1 MASLT
6 ILLDT
11 LLIRL
16 AWTSAQAVLLIGAV
30 WLIGRLLPR
39 LPAAVRCMLW
49 WLVGLQ
55 LILGLCWSSPLQLR
69 VLAPAAQIA
78 TVAQEHAV
86 LPAVAITDAAPTI
99 HPTSGPTQ
107 PTPTA
112 WSSHWRLVPI
122 SLWLAAVLTQ
132 LLVASR
138 QWRSARRVLRDS
150 RPLTD
155 DSLRTV
161 CAEQVRKLGLRRQ
174 PQLRVS
180 AAISSPQIT
189 GLWHTTVLLPAEQR
203 LTLAESAMAMAHE
216 LAHLRRGDLWLG
228 WIPAIAQRLFFF
240 HPLVAWAV
248 REYALSREAACDAQ
262 VLQQTGTMPQAYG
275 HLLLRLGVAHPM
287 HSGLAGASPSFHNL
301 KRRLTMLQQS
311 DNLSRQRMRGWP
323 LIILIVLAGV
333 LPYRV
338 TASAPPASAPQTA
351 ATTPATPGDPTLTPP
366 PPPPPSPPPSAPP
379 LPPAPPPLSPLSPQL
394 PTPPPPPPPNP
405 GNSFSA
411 RHVDIDTRSNAR
423 YGFALID
430 GDAVTISGSEDD
442 LRAVEQLRKAN
453 TPMLWFRRGDKA
465 YLIRDANYIQRAK
478 AIYAPVTALGRQQGE
493 LGGEQGRLG
502 GLQGGLGARQG
513 ALGSQQGQLGSQRAK
528 LADEQAALSGQAND
542 KRQAELETRQ
552 ATLQT
557 REDELGRQQDDLG
570 QQQEALGKQQEALGA
585 RQEALGKRQ
594 AEATAQANQQIGKL
608 LDEALAKGAAHA
620 VNPPTDRR

>member
-6 ILLDT
+6 VLLDT

-30 WLIGRLLPR
+30 WLIGRLLPQ
-39 LPAAVRCMLW
+39 LSPALRCTLW

-86 LPAVAITDAAPTI
+86 LPAAAITDAAPVL
-99 HPTSGPTQ
+99 HVVSEPVQSLPV
-107 PTPTA
+107 A
-112 WSSHWRLVPI
+112 WYSHWRLILI
-122 SLWLAAVLTQ
+122 SLWLAAVLVQ
-132 LLVASR
+132 LLIASR
-138 QWRSARRVLRDS
+138 HWHSARRVLRDS
-150 RPLTD
+150 QPLTD
-155 DSLRTV
+155 DSLRAV
-161 CAEQVRKLGLRRQ
+161 CAEQMHRLGLRRE

-180 AAISSPQIT
+180 AAISSPQVT
-189 GLWHTTVLLPAEQR
+189 GLWRTAVLLPADQR
-203 LTLAESAMAMAHE
+203 LTPAESAMALTHE

-228 WIPAIAQRLFFF
+228 WIPAVAQRLFFF
-240 HPLVAWAV
+240 HPLVTWAV

-338 TASAPPASAPQTA
+338 TASSPQTA
-351 ATTPATPGDPTLTPP
+351 ATTTQATSSVPAPTPPLPP
-366 PPPPPSPPPSAPP
+366 PPPPIPPSALLPPPP
-379 LPPAPPPLSPLSPQL
+379 LPP
-394 PTPPPPPPPNP
+394 TPPPPPPNP
-405 GNSFSA
+405 GSSFSA
-411 RHVDIDTRSNAR
+411 RHVDIDTYANAR
-423 YGFALID
+423 NGFALID
-430 GDAVTISGSEDD
+430 SDAVTISGSEND
-442 LRAVEQLRKAN
+442 LKTVEQLRKTN

-465 YLIRDANYIQRAK
+465 YLVRDSAYIQRAK
-478 AIYAPVTALGRQQGE
+478 AIYAPVTALGKQQGT

-513 ALGSQQGQLGSQRAK
+513 ALGSQQGQLASQRAK
-528 LADEQAALSGQAND
+528 LASEQAALSGQANND
-542 KRQAELETRQ
+542 KRQAELDARQ
-552 ATLQT
+552 ATLQS
-557 REDELGRQQDDLG
+557 REDELGRQQEDLG
-570 QQQEALGKQQEALGA
+570 RQQEALGKQQEALGTK
-585 RQEALGKRQ
+585 QEALGKRQ
-594 AEATAQANQQIGKL
+594 EQATAQANQQIGKL
-608 LDEALAKGAAHA
+608 LDEALAKGAAQ
-620 VNPPTDRR
+620 VINPH

>member
-1 MASLT
+1 MESLN

-16 AWTSAQAVLLIGAV
+16 AWTSAQAVLLIGAI
-30 WLIGRLLPR
+30 WMIGRLLPQ
-39 LPAAVRCMLW
+39 LPSALRCTLW
-49 WLVGLQ
+49 WLVSLQ
-55 LILGLCWSSPLQLR
+55 LILGLCWSTPLQLR
-69 VLAPAAQIA
+69 VLAPTPQIA
-78 TVAQEHAV
+78 TVAQDQAV
-86 LPAVAITDAAPTI
+86 LPTVAGSDAVPMS
-99 HPTSGPTQ
+99 HLTSGPVQ
-107 PTPTA
+107 PTPSA
-112 WSSHWRLVPI
+112 WYSHWRLILI
-122 SLWLAAVLTQ
+122 SLWLAAVLMQ
-132 LLVASR
+132 LLIAGK
-138 QWRSARRVLRDS
+138 QWRSSRRVLRDS
-150 RPLTD
+150 HPLTD
-155 DSLRTV
+155 DSLRAV
-161 CAEQVRKLGLRRQ
+161 CAEQMHKLGLRRQ

-180 AAISSPQIT
+180 ATISSPQVT
-189 GLWHTTVLLPAEQR
+189 GLWRTTVLLPADQR

-311 DNLSRQRMRGWP
+311 DNLSRQRTRGWP

-338 TASAPPASAPQTA
+338 TASSPQTA
-351 ATTPATPGDPTLTPP
+351 ATTHTTPSVPVPTPPLPPPPPLPSPPPPLPPGPP
-366 PPPPPSPPPSAPP
+366 PPPPPAP
-379 LPPAPPPLSPLSPQL
+379 L
-394 PTPPPPPPPNP
+394 PPNP
-405 GNSFSA
+405 GDSFSA
-411 RHVDIDTRSNAR
+411 RHVDIDTHSNAR
-423 YGFALID
+423 NGFALID
-430 GDAVTISGSEDD
+430 DDAVTISGSEND
-442 LRAVEQLRKAN
+442 LKTVEQLRKTH

-465 YLIRDANYIQRAK
+465 YLVRDANYIQRAK
-478 AIYAPVTALGRQQGE
+478 AIYAPVTALSKQQGT

-513 ALGSQQGQLGSQRAK
+513 ALGSQQGQLASQQAK
-528 LADEQAALSGQAND
+528 LASEQAALSGQANSD
-542 KRQAELETRQ
+542 KRQAELDARQ
-552 ATLQT
+552 TTLQS

-585 RQEALGKRQ
+585 KQEALGKRQ
-594 AEATAQANQQIGKL
+594 EEATAQANQQVGKL
-608 LDEALAKGAAHA
+608 LDEALAKGAAQ
-620 VNPPTDRR
+620 VINPR

>member
-6 ILLDT
+6 VLLDT
-11 LLIRL
+11 LLVRL
-16 AWTSAQAVLLIGAV
+16 AWTSAQAALLIGGV
-30 WLIGRLLPR
+30 WLIGRLLPQ
-39 LPAAVRCMLW
+39 LPSALRCTLW

-69 VLAPAAQIA
+69 VLTPTAHVA
-78 TVAQEHAV
+78 TVAHDHAV
-86 LPAVAITDAAPTI
+86 LPAAITDAAPAI
-99 HPTSGPTQ
+99 HLASVPVQ
-107 PTPTA
+107 PVPAA
-112 WSSHWRLVPI
+112 WYAHWRLILI

-132 LLVASR
+132 LLIASW
-138 QWRSARRVLRDS
+138 QWHSARRVLRDS
-150 RPLTD
+150 RPLRD
-155 DSLRTV
+155 DALRAV
-161 CAEQVRKLGLRRQ
+161 CAEQVQKLGLRRQ
-174 PQLRVS
+174 PELRVS

-189 GLWHTTVLLPAEQR
+189 GLWHPIVLLPAEQR
-203 LTLAESAMAMAHE
+203 LTPSESAMAIAHE

-228 WIPAIAQRLFFF
+228 WVPAIAQRLFFF

-311 DNLSRQRMRGWP
+311 DNLSRQRTRGWP
-323 LIILIVLAGV
+323 LIIVIVLAGV

-338 TASAPPASAPQTA
+338 TASSPQTA
-351 ATTPATPGDPTLTPP
+351 ASTHATPRALAPLPP
-366 PPPPPSPPPSAPP
+366 LPPLPPSPP
-379 LPPAPPPLSPLSPQL
+379 LPPAPPPP
-394 PTPPPPPPPNP
+394 PTPPPPPPNP

-411 RHVDIDTRSNAR
+411 RHVDIDTYANAR
-423 YGFALID
+423 NGFALID
-430 GDAVTISGSEDD
+430 SNAVTISGSEND
-442 LRAVEQLRKAN
+442 LQTVEQLRKTN

-465 YLIRDANYIQRAK
+465 YLVRDSAYIQRAK
-478 AIYAPVTALGRQQGE
+478 AIYAPVTALGKQQGT

-513 ALGSQQGQLGSQRAK
+513 ALGSQQGQLASQQAK
-528 LADEQAALSGQAND
+528 LASEQAALSGQAGSD
-542 KRQAELETRQ
+542 KRQAELDARQ
-552 ATLQT
+552 ATLQS

-570 QQQEALGKQQEALGA
+570 QQQEVLGKQQEALGA

-594 AEATAQANQQIGKL
+594 EQATAQANQQIGKL
-608 LDEALAKGAAHA
+608 LDEALAKGAAQ
-620 VNPPTDRR
+620 VINPR

>member
-16 AWTSAQAVLLIGAV
+16 VWTSAQTVLLIGAV
-30 WLIGRLLPR
+30 WLIGRLLPQ
-39 LPAAVRCMLW
+39 LPAALRCTLW

-69 VLAPAAQIA
+69 VLAPAPQIA
-78 TVAQEHAV
+78 TVAQDHAV
-86 LPAVAITDAAPTI
+86 LPAAAITDVVPI
-99 HPTSGPTQ
+99 LQVVSEPVQ
-107 PTPTA
+107 PTPAA
-112 WSSHWRLVPI
+112 WYSHWRLILI
-122 SLWLAAVLTQ
+122 SLWLAAVLMQ
-132 LLVASR
+132 LLIASK

-155 DSLRTV
+155 DSLRAV
-161 CAEQVRKLGLRRQ
+161 CAEQVRKLGFRRQ

-180 AAISSPQIT
+180 AAISSPQVT
-189 GLWHTTVLLPAEQR
+189 GLWRTTVLLPADQR
-203 LTLAESAMAMAHE
+203 LTPAESAMALTHE

-275 HLLLRLGVAHPM
+275 HLLLRLGIAHPM
-287 HSGLAGASPSFHNL
+287 HFGLAGASPSFHNL

-311 DNLSRQRMRGWP
+311 DNLSRQRTRGWP

-338 TASAPPASAPQTA
+338 TASAPPASSPQTA
-351 ATTPATPGDPTLTPP
+351 ATTHATPTPSALA
-366 PPPPPSPPPSAPP
+366 PPSPLPPLPPSPPP
-379 LPPAPPPLSPLSPQL
+379 LPPAPPAPPQPLPPA
-394 PTPPPPPPPNP
+394 PPPSPNP
-405 GNSFSA
+405 GDSFSA
-411 RHVDIDTRSNAR
+411 RHVDIDTYANAR
-423 YGFALID
+423 NGFALID
-430 GDAVTISGSEDD
+430 GDAVTISGSEND
-442 LRAVEQLRKAN
+442 LRTVEKLRKTN
-453 TPMLWFRRGDKA
+453 TPMLWFRNGDKA
-465 YLIRDANYIQRAK
+465 YLVRDASYIQRVK
-478 AIYAPVTALGRQQGE
+478 ALYAPVTALSKQQGV

-513 ALGSQQGQLGSQRAK
+513 ALGSQQGQLASQQAK
-528 LADEQAALSGQAND
+528 LAREQAALDGQAGDD

-552 ATLQT
+552 TALQS

-570 QQQEALGKQQEALGA
+570 RQQEALGKQQEALGA
-585 RQEALGKRQ
+585 KQEALGKRQ
-594 AEATAQANQQIGKL
+594 EQATAQANQQVDKL
-608 LDEALAKGAAHA
+608 LDEALAKGAAQA
-620 VNPPTDRR
+620 INPR

>member
-6 ILLDT
+6 VLLDT

-16 AWTSAQAVLLIGAV
+16 AWTSAQAVLLIGGV
-30 WLIGRLLPR
+30 WLIGRLLPQ
-39 LPAAVRCMLW
+39 LPSALRCTLW

-69 VLAPAAQIA
+69 VLTPTAHVA
-78 TVAQEHAV
+78 TVAHDHAV
-86 LPAVAITDAAPTI
+86 LPAAITDAAPAI
-99 HPTSGPTQ
+99 HLASVPVQ
-107 PTPTA
+107 PVPAA
-112 WSSHWRLVPI
+112 WYAHWRLILI

-132 LLVASR
+132 LLIASW
-138 QWRSARRVLRDS
+138 QWHSARRVLRDS
-150 RPLTD
+150 RPLRD
-155 DSLRTV
+155 DALRAV
-161 CAEQVRKLGLRRQ
+161 CAEQVQKLGLRRQ
-174 PQLRVS
+174 PELRVS

-189 GLWHTTVLLPAEQR
+189 GLWHPIVLLPAEQR
-203 LTLAESAMAMAHE
+203 LTPSESAMAIAHE

-228 WIPAIAQRLFFF
+228 WVPAIAQRLFFF

-311 DNLSRQRMRGWP
+311 DNLSRQHMRVWP

-338 TASAPPASAPQTA
+338 TASAPPASAAQTA
-351 ATTPATPGDPTLTPP
+351 ATTHATPDDSTPT
-366 PPPPPSPPPSAPP
+366 PPSPLPSPPSP
-379 LPPAPPPLSPLSPQL
+379 LPPAPLPPPPPLP
-394 PTPPPPPPPNP
+394 PTPPPLPPPTPNP
-405 GNSFSA
+405 GISFSA

-423 YGFALID
+423 EGFALID
-430 GDAVTISGSEDD
+430 SDAVTISGSESD
-442 LRAVEQLRKAN
+442 LKTVEQLRKAN

-478 AIYAPVTALGRQQGE
+478 AIYAPVSALGKQQGE

-502 GLQGGLGARQG
+502 GLQSGLGARQG
-513 ALGSQQGQLGSQRAK
+513 ALGSQQGQLASQRAK
-528 LADEQAALSGQAND
+528 LASERAALSGQAHDD
-542 KRQAELETRQ
+542 KRQLELETRQ

-585 RQEALGKRQ
+585 KQEALGKRQ
-594 AEATAQANQQIGKL
+594 QQATEQANQQIGKL
-608 LDEALAKGAAHA
+608 LDEALAQGVAQA
-620 VNPPTDRR
+620 VKPR

>member
-6 ILLDT
+6 VLLDT

-30 WLIGRLLPR
+30 WLIGRLLPQ
-39 LPAAVRCMLW
+39 LPSALRCTLW

-69 VLAPAAQIA
+69 VLAPAPQIA
-78 TVAQEHAV
+78 TVAQDHAALPSALIANAVSTIHV
-86 LPAVAITDAAPTI
+86 LPASV
-99 HPTSGPTQ
+99 Q
-107 PTPTA
+107 PTPAA
-112 WSSHWRLVPI
+112 WYSHWRLILI
-122 SLWLAAVLTQ
+122 SLWLAAVLVQ
-132 LLVASR
+132 LLITGK
-138 QWRSARRVLRDS
+138 QWRESRHVLRDS
-150 RPLTD
+150 QPLTD
-155 DSLRTV
+155 DSLRAV
-161 CAEQVRKLGLRRQ
+161 CADQAHKLGLRRQ
-174 PQLRVS
+174 PELRVS
-180 AAISSPQIT
+180 AAISSPQVT
-189 GLWHTTVLLPAEQR
+189 GLWRTTVLLPADQR
-203 LTLAESAMAMAHE
+203 LTLTESSMALAHE

-228 WIPAIAQRLFFF
+228 WIPAVAQRLFFF
-240 HPLVAWAV
+240 HPLVTWAV

-338 TASAPPASAPQTA
+338 TASAPSASSPQTA
-351 ATTPATPGDPTLTPP
+351 SSTQATPSALAPLAPLPP
-366 PPPPPSPPPSAPP
+366 LPPLPPSPPPP
-379 LPPAPPPLSPLSPQL
+379 LPPAPPPLPPLP
-394 PTPPPPPPPNP
+394 PPPPPPPPNP
-405 GNSFSA
+405 GSSFSA
-411 RHVDIDTRSNAR
+411 RHVDIDTYANAR
-423 YGFALID
+423 NGFALID
-430 GDAVTISGSEDD
+430 SDAVTISGSEND
-442 LRAVEQLRKAN
+442 LKTVEQLRKTN

-465 YLIRDANYIQRAK
+465 YLIRDTSYIQRAK
-478 AIYAPVTALGRQQGE
+478 ALYAPVTALSKQQGS

-513 ALGSQQGQLGSQRAK
+513 ALGSQQGQLANQQAK
-528 LADEQAALSGQAND
+528 LASEQAALSGQANND
-542 KRQAELETRQ
+542 KRQAELDARQ
-552 ATLQT
+552 VTLRS

-570 QQQEALGKQQEALGA
+570 RQQEALGKQQEALGA
-585 RQEALGKRQ
+585 KQEALGKRQ
-594 AEATAQANQQIGKL
+594 EEATAQANQQVGKL
-608 LDEALAKGAAHA
+608 LDEALAKGAAQIIS
-620 VNPPTDRR
+620 PR

>member
-30 WLIGRLLPR
+30 WLIGRLLPQ
-39 LPAAVRCMLW
+39 LPSALRCTLW

-78 TVAQEHAV
+78 TAAQDHAV
-86 LPAVAITDAAPTI
+86 LPVAITDAAPMI
-99 HPTSGPTQ
+99 HLVSAPAQ
-107 PTPTA
+107 PTPTVWYA
-112 WSSHWRLVPI
+112 HWRLILV
-122 SLWLAAVLTQ
+122 SLWLAAVLMQ

-155 DSLRTV
+155 DSLRAV
-161 CAEQVRKLGLRRQ
+161 CAEQVQKLGLRRQ
-174 PQLRVS
+174 PELRVS
-180 AAISSPQIT
+180 HTIGSPQIT
-189 GLWHTTVLLPAEQR
+189 GLWHTTVLLPAGQR
-203 LTLAESAMAMAHE
+203 LTLTESAMAMAHE

-228 WIPAIAQRLFFF
+228 WVPTIAQRLFFF

-248 REYALSREAACDAQ
+248 REYALNREAACDAQ
-262 VLQQTGTMPQAYG
+262 VLRQTGTMPQAYG

-338 TASAPPASAPQTA
+338 TASAPQTT
-351 ATTPATPGDPTLTPP
+351 ATTHTAPDDSALTPP
-366 PPPPPSPPPSAPP
+366 PPPLPPAPLPPPPP
-379 LPPAPPPLSPLSPQL
+379 LPPAPPP
-394 PTPPPPPPPNP
+394 PPPPPPNL
-405 GNSFSA
+405 GNRFSA
-411 RHVDIDTRSNAR
+411 RHVDIDTHPNAR

-430 GDAVTISGSEDD
+430 GDAVTISGSESD
-442 LRAVEQLRKAN
+442 LQTAEQLSKAN

-465 YLIRDANYIQRAK
+465 YLIRDASYIQRAK
-478 AIYAPVTALGRQQGE
+478 AIYAPVSALGKQQGA

-513 ALGSQQGQLGSQRAK
+513 ALGSQQGRLASQRAE
-528 LADEQAALSGQAND
+528 LASEQAALSGQAYDD
-542 KRQAELETRQ
+542 KRKAELETRQ
-552 ATLQT
+552 VVLQT
-557 REDELGRQQDDLG
+557 REDELGRRQDDLG
-570 QQQEALGKQQEALGA
+570 RQQEALGKQQGALGA
-585 RQEALGKRQ
+585 RQDVLGKRQ
-594 AEATAQANQQIGKL
+594 KQATAQANQQIGKL
-608 LDEALAKGAAHA
+608 LDEALAKGVAQA
-620 VNPPTDRR
+620 VNPR

>member
-30 WLIGRLLPR
+30 WLIGRLLPQ
-39 LPAAVRCMLW
+39 LPSAVRCMLW

-55 LILGLCWSSPLQLR
+55 LILGLCWSSPLQLH
-69 VLAPAAQIA
+69 VLAPAARIA
-78 TVAQEHAV
+78 TVAPDHAA
-86 LPAVAITDAAPTI
+86 LTAVAITDAAPAI
-99 HPTSGPTQ
+99 HLVSEPVR

-112 WSSHWRLVPI
+112 WYSHWRLILI
-122 SLWLAAVLTQ
+122 SLWLAAVLVQ

-155 DSLRTV
+155 DSLRAV
-161 CAEQVRKLGLRRQ
+161 CAEQVQKLGLRRQ
-174 PQLRVS
+174 PELRVS
-180 AAISSPQIT
+180 AAIGSPQIT

-203 LTLAESAMAMAHE
+203 LTLTESAMAMAHE

-228 WIPAIAQRLFFF
+228 WVPAIAQRLFFF

-338 TASAPPASAPQTA
+338 TASAPPANAPQTA
-351 ATTPATPGDPTLTPP
+351 AAATPATPGDSIPTPP
-366 PPPPPSPPPSAPP
+366 PPPPPLPP
-379 LPPAPPPLSPLSPQL
+379 LSPAPPPLP
-394 PTPPPPPPPNP
+394 PPPPPPPNP
-405 GNSFSA
+405 GNGFSA

-430 GDAVTISGSEDD
+430 SDAVTISGSQDD
-442 LRAVEQLRKAN
+442 LRTVEELRKAH

-465 YLIRDANYIQRAK
+465 YLIRDANYIKRAK
-478 AIYAPVTALGRQQGE
+478 AIYAPVTALGKQQGA

-513 ALGSQQGQLGSQRAK
+513 ALGSQQGQLASQRAK
-528 LADEQAALSGQAND
+528 LASEQVALSGQAND
-542 KRQAELETRQ
+542 DKRHTELETRQ

-570 QQQEALGKQQEALGA
+570 RQQQALGKQQEALGA

-594 AEATAQANQQIGKL
+594 EEATAQANQQISKL
-608 LDEALAKGAAHA
+608 LAEALAKGVAQA
-620 VNPPTDRR
+620 VNSPADRR

>member
-6 ILLDT
+6 VLLDAV
-11 LLIRL
+11 LIRL

-39 LPAAVRCMLW
+39 LPPALRCTLW

-55 LILGLCWSSPLQLR
+55 LILGLCWNSPLQLR
-69 VLAPAAQIA
+69 VLAPAPPIA
-78 TVAQEHAV
+78 TVVQDHAV
-86 LPAVAITDAAPTI
+86 LPAAGITGAEPMLHMASEPVQSLPVA
-99 HPTSGPTQ
+99 
-107 PTPTA
+107 
-112 WSSHWRLVPI
+112 WYSHWRLILI
-122 SLWLAAVLTQ
+122 SLWLAAVLMQ
-132 LLVASR
+132 LLMASK
-138 QWRSARRVLRDS
+138 QWRESRHVLRS
-150 RPLTD
+150 SQPLTD
-155 DSLRTV
+155 DSLRAV
-161 CAEQVRKLGLRRQ
+161 CAEQAHKLGLRRQ

-180 AAISSPQIT
+180 AAISSPQVT
-189 GLWHTTVLLPAEQR
+189 GLWRTTVLLPADQR
-203 LTLAESAMAMAHE
+203 LTLTESAMAMAHE

-275 HLLLRLGVAHPM
+275 HLLLRLGIAHPM

-338 TASAPPASAPQTA
+338 TASAPQA
-351 ATTPATPGDPTLTPP
+351 ATTTHVTPGVPAPMPPLPPPPP
-366 PPPPPSPPPSAPP
+366 PPPPPS
-379 LPPAPPPLSPLSPQL
+379 QV
-394 PTPPPPPPPNP
+394 PPPPPPPP
-405 GNSFSA
+405 PSHGDIFQA
-411 RHVDIDTRSNAR
+411 RHVDIDTNANAR
-423 YGFALID
+423 NGFALID

-442 LRAVEQLRKAN
+442 LRTVEKLRKTN
-453 TPMLWFRRGDKA
+453 TPMLWFRNGDKA
-465 YLIRDANYIQRAK
+465 YLVRDASYIQRAK
-478 AIYAPVTALGRQQGE
+478 AIYAPVTELSKQQGALGS
-493 LGGEQGRLG
+493 EQGRLG

-513 ALGSQQGQLGSQRAK
+513 ALGSQQGQLASQQAQ
-528 LADEQAALSGQAND
+528 LAGEQAALDGQADSN
-542 KRQAELETRQ
+542 KRQAELEARQ
-552 ATLQT
+552 TALQS

-570 QQQEALGKQQEALGA
+570 RQQDALGKQQEALGA
-585 RQEALGKRQ
+585 KQEALGKRQ
-594 AEATAQANQQIGKL
+594 EQATAQANQQIGKL
-608 LDEALAKGAAHA
+608 LDEALAKGAAQV
-620 VNPPTDRR
+620 VNPR